1 MDSKAFEKM
10 DIFIALSFIN
20 TKLRDDYKS
29 LSDLC
34 YDLNLEMEMVI
45 KRFKSIDYNYNSSL
59 NQFKAI

>member
-1 MDSKAFEKM
+1 M

-45 KRFKSIDYNYNSSL
+45 NRFKSIDYNYNSSL

>member
-1 MDSKAFEKM
+1 M